1 MPPGSSST
9 SFLPLFNF
17 SLISKVNSQNTFPF
31 LCPSLTFLAILHLL
45 LAVYRIFLGDGR
57 LEHLAWLLRRR
68 SEWGVCL
75 SKRINVWQGKCIFRV
90 LVHSPGR
97 PFHDVFIC
105 CRPVEILAD
114 FHLFCTTIFSFSPS
128 NLLPKLLLNVRH
140 NNLLQIVS
148 F

>member
-1 MPPGSSST
+1 MPPGNSST
-9 SFLPLFNF
+9 SSLPIFNF

-97 PFHDVFIC
+97 PFHDVV
-105 CRPVEILAD
+105 PAAAL
-114 FHLFCTTIFSFSPS
+114 LKYWQIFTFSALLSFPFR
-128 NLLPKLLLNVRH
+128 LLIVA
-140 NNLLQIVS
+140 QITVKS
-148 F
+148 